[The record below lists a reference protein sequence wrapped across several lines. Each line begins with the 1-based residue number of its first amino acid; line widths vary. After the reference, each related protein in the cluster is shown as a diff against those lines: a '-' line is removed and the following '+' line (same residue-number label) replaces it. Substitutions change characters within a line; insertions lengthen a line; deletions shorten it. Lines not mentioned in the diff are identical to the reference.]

1 MTGRERLNVLLA
13 GFAAGGAG
21 GLFGVGGGLVLI
33 PILTSALG
41 LTQHRAHGTSLAVI
55 GFAALVSVVVYGS
68 HGNVA
73 WFTAALIAAGSL
85 LTARLGARLAAR
97 TSARGLTRAFA
108 VFLVVVAIRLLV
120 STPEASGRGIG
131 MGPVALAT
139 DLSLGLVVGLFSGYF
154 GVGGGLLIVPAL
166 SLFQGMP
173 QQLAQGTSLAA
184 ILVIAPAGALEHA
197 RHGNVVG
204 RLVPALA
211 VGAAIGGPVA
221 SWLVQALPHT
231 ALARAFAVFLLGNAV
246 WTWVRAGRARAT
258 SAPSAAGDDAARKAH

>member
-1 MTGRERLNVLLA
+1 MTGRERLNALLA
-13 GFAAGGAG
+13 GLAAGSAG

-55 GFAALVSVVVYGS
+55 GFAALVSLVVYGS

-73 WFTAALIAAGSL
+73 WLTAALIAAGSL

-108 VFLVVVAIRLLV
+108 VFLVVVAVRLLV
-120 STPEASGRGIG
+120 AVPAPGGSGIA
-131 MGPVALAT
+131 MGSGVLIW
-139 DLSLGLVVGLFSGYF
+139 DFVLGLAVGIFSGYF

-166 SLFQGMP
+166 SLLQGLP
-173 QQLAQGTSLAA
+173 QQLAQGTSLAS
-184 ILVIAPAGALEHA
+184 ILVIAPAGAYEHA

-211 VGAAIGGPVA
+211 VGAAIGGPLA
-221 SWLVQALPHT
+221 SWLAQALPHA
-231 ALARAFAVFLLGNAV
+231 ALARAFGIFMLANAV
-246 WTWVRAGRARAT
+246 WTWIRAGRAART
-258 SAPSAAGDDAARKAH
+258 SAPAAAGDEAARKAH

>member
-1 MTGRERLNVLLA
+1 MTGRERLNALLA
-13 GFAAGGAG
+13 GIAAGSAG

-55 GFAALVSVVVYGS
+55 GFAALVSVMVYGS

-73 WFTAALIAAGSL
+73 WVTAALIAAGSL

-97 TSARGLTRAFA
+97 TSPRGLTRAVA
-108 VFLVVVAIRLLV
+108 VFLAVVAVRLLV
-120 STPEASGRGIG
+120 AVPVPSGRGIG
-131 MGPVALAT
+131 MGPTVLAL
-139 DLSLGLVVGLFSGYF
+139 DLALGLAVGVFSGYF

-166 SLFQGMP
+166 ALFQGMP

-211 VGAAIGGPVA
+211 VGAAIGGPLA
-221 SWLVQALPHT
+221 SWLAQTLPHV
-231 ALARAFAVFLLGNAV
+231 ALVRAFATFLLVNSV
-246 WTWVRAGRARAT
+246 WTWVRAGRARAA
-258 SAPSAAGDDAARKAH
+258 SAPSAAGDDAERKAH